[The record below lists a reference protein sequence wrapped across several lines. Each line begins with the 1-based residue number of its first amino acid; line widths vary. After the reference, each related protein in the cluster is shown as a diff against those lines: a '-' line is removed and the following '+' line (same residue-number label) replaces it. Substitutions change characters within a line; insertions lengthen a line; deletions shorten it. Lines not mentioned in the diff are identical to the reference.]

1 MRKIKGVEVWFLRGI
16 VSQGRG
22 VGGAVLVLWRG
33 GVLCWAL
40 WLAWG
45 VGVVWVMVSVHGRC
59 RGEEKLEKVAGL
71 ERMKSLGWR

>member
-1 MRKIKGVEVWFLRGI
+1 MLRGGADEVGMRKIKGVEVWFLRGS

-33 GVLCWAL
+33 GGPVL
-40 WLAWG
+40 G
-45 VGVVWVMVSVHGRC
+45 VVVGVQGRG

-71 ERMKSLGWR
+71 ERMRSLGWR